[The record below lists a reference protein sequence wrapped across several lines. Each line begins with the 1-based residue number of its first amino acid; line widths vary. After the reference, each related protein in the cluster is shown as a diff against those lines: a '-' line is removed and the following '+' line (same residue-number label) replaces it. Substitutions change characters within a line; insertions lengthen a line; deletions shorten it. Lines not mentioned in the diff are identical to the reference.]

1 MYISQQIA
9 AIAVSDV
16 LAGRNLTLAL
26 PDALSSYPNAT
37 PQQKGAAADLSYGT
51 LRFYGEVNA
60 YLEKLLEKPLSNA
73 HITALLL
80 VAIYQLLHDKADD
93 FTVVNQAVKA
103 ASDAKPR
110 WAKGLVNGV
119 LRNFLRQKDA
129 LAERIKADPK
139 ISEVALYSYPQWW
152 INKLK
157 AQYPKDETSKTNPD
171 VLQYPCGFQ
180 AILNTGNLH
189 PPLNLRVNRRQI
201 STEDYLQLLVRQDIE
216 AVHLGADAVM
226 LTKPI
231 PVEQIPGFLD
241 GIVSVQDYG
250 AQMAA
255 HILAQLV
262 QENQVQENQVQE
274 NKVLADIKNKTE
286 NLQILDACAAPGGKT
301 GHILELLDNV
311 ELTALDNDAA
321 RLQRVQSNLT
331 RLKLN
336 ANLVVGDAATFKSET
351 LFDYIVADVPCSA
364 SGIVRRHVDIKWLRR
379 ERDIATFTQQQSA
392 ILQQLWQCLAKKGKL
407 LYVTCSI
414 FNEENQQQID
424 WFLKKNM
431 DATQL
436 PLLLTKDLDNNI
448 DTKNAQDAKSVQL
461 IPNSQHDGLFYALLQ
476 KN

>member
-16 LAGRNLTLAL
+16 LSGRNLTLAL

-103 ASDAKPR
+103 AGDAKPR
-110 WAKGLVNGV
+110 WAKSLVNGV
-119 LRNFLRQKDA
+119 LRNFLRQKEV
-129 LAERIKADPK
+129 LAEKIKADSK
-139 ISEVALYSYPQWW
+139 INEVALYSYPQWW

-157 AQYPKDETSKTNPD
+157 NQYPQQNNLKNSNPTD
-171 VLQYPCGFQ
+171 LYPCGSQTDFVS
-180 AILNTGNLH
+180 ILKTGNLH
-189 PPLNLRVNRRQI
+189 PPLTLRVNIRQT
-201 STEDYLQLLVRQDIE
+201 STEAYLQLLARQDIE

-226 LTKPI
+226 LEKPI
-231 PVEQIPGFLD
+231 PVEQIPGFLE
-241 GIVSVQDYG
+241 GVVSVQDYG

-255 HILAQLV
+255 HLLALQLP
-262 QENQVQENQVQE
+262 QSS
-274 NKVLADIKNKTE
+274 KG
-286 NLQILDACAAPGGKT
+286 LQILDACAAPGGKT
-301 GHILELLDNV
+301 GHILELLDNIQ
-311 ELTALDNDAA
+311 LTALDNDAT
-321 RLQRVQSNLT
+321 RLQRVQINLT

-336 ANLVVGDAATFKSET
+336 ANLVVGDAATFKTET

-407 LYVTCSI
+407 LYVTCSV

-424 WFLKKNM
+424 NFLQKNM

-436 PLLLTKDLDNNI
+436 PLSLALLLTNESDNNI
-448 DTKNAQDAKSVQL
+448 DTKYVQDAKSVQL
-461 IPNSQHDGLFYALLQ
+461 IPNGQHDGLFYALLQ
-476 KN
+476 KD

>member
-16 LAGRNLTLAL
+16 LSGRNLTLAL
-26 PDALSSYPNAT
+26 PDALSSYPAAT
-37 PQQKGAAADLSYGT
+37 QQQRGAAADLSYGT

-103 ASDAKPR
+103 AGDAKPR

-119 LRNFLRQKDA
+119 LRNFLRQKEA
-129 LAERIKADPK
+129 LTEKLKTD
-139 ISEVALYSYPQWW
+139 EVALFSYPQWW

-157 AQYPKDETSKTNPD
+157 SQYPSAW
-171 VLQYPCGFQ
+171 Q
-180 AILNTGNLH
+180 AILATGNAH
-189 PPLNLRVNRRQI
+189 PPMTLRVNAQK
-201 STEDYLQLLVRQDIE
+201 SNAEEYCQLLARLGIE
-216 AVHLGADAVM
+216 ATHLGGQAVM

-231 PVEQIPGFLD
+231 PVEQIAGFAD
-241 GIVSVQDYG
+241 GVVSVQDYG
-250 AQMAA
+250 AQLAA
-255 HILAQLV
+255 HLLDLKKGLRV
-262 QENQVQENQVQE
+262 
-274 NKVLADIKNKTE
+274 
-286 NLQILDACAAPGGKT
+286 LDACCAPGGKT
-301 GHILELLDNV
+301 GHILELASV
-311 ELTALDNDAA
+311 PLTALDNDASRLNRVASNLA
-321 RLQRVQSNLT
+321 RLQLVAD
-331 RLKLN
+331 LK
-336 ANLVVGDAATFKSET
+336 VGDAATYQDERR
-351 LFDYIVADVPCSA
+351 FDRILADVPCTA

-379 ERDIATFTQQQSA
+379 EADIASFTRQQAA
-392 ILQQLWQCLAKKGKL
+392 ILANLWQLLAKGGKL

-424 WFLKKNM
+424 LFLQKNT

-436 PLLLTKDLDNNI
+436 PLLLTEDIDKNI
-448 DTKNAQDAKSVQL
+448 QIAHGQL
-461 IPNSQHDGLFYALLQ
+461 IPTYEHDGLFYALLQ